1 MNTTTT
7 YAIRWQGLWWAG
19 SKATLG
25 NVEKFGSPHI
35 TDATLFTDDELAT
48 DIAKE
53 LGGQV
58 KRVDMV
64 TE

>member
-1 MNTTTT
+1 VRTTTT
-7 YAIRWQGLWWAG
+7 YAIRWQNLWWSG
-19 SKATLG
+19 HKTTLG
-25 NVEKFGSPHI
+25 DVDKLGSPFI
-35 TDATLFTDDELAT
+35 TDATLFTDDELAN

-58 KRVDMV
+58 KRVDLV